1 MTVTLRILDKPEDQR
16 PPMAVMPMKTTALV
30 IMPACMEKIS
40 GMRAC
45 KIEPPATYC
54 KDVMQIIIRDK
65 PMTLMMR
72 AFLS

>member
-1 MTVTLRILDKPEDQR
+1 MTVTLRILDRPDDQR
-16 PPMAVMPMKTTALV
+16 PPIAVMPMKTTALV

-45 KIEPPATYC
+45 RIDPPATYC
-54 KDVMQIIIRDK
+54 SDVMQIMMSDK
-65 PMTLMMR
+65 PMTLMTR